1 MARMDMDN
9 GGFALLG
16 VIFALLI
23 IAVLA
28 TAGLFAGT
36 QELRVASAGEN
47 ADQALYVAEN
57 GVTHVLADWD
67 PVSRDSMEFWEA
79 DTIDG
84 TISGEGAWQVEV
96 LRLSE
101 RVYFVRGQGSVY
113 RGGSLQNQVS
123 RSVGITAARPSIELD
138 PPSALTTRGPTEVRG
153 TAEVHGEDEVPPGWT
168 SVCTDPLEDKPGIL
182 SDDASNV
189 STSGSGEITGSPA
202 VDEDPT
208 IDDSTFTQFGETSWE
223 ELTEM
228 ATITV
233 GPGTINTTQ
242 PDSTVD
248 GGCIKS
254 NELNWGN
261 PLDSD
266 AACGD
271 YYPII
276 HAQGD
281 HLRVQSGGIGQG
293 ILLVDGDLDL
303 RGDFLFHGIVIVQGN
318 FETQGSGNRV
328 RGGVMAGNTYFEDQT
343 MTGGSVVGY
352 SGCAVKRAIEMNEA
366 LQRPQPLP
374 MRAWSD
380 LSRAGA

>member
-1 MARMDMDN
+1 MARKN
-9 GGFALLG
+9 EEGFALMA
-16 VIFALLI
+16 VIFALVV
-23 IAVLA
+23 IAILA
-28 TAGLFAGT
+28 TAGLFAGS
-36 QELRVASAGEN
+36 QEIRVASAGEN

-57 GVTHVLADWD
+57 GVTQVLADWD
-67 PVSRDSMEFWEA
+67 PISRDSMAIWEA
-79 DTIDG
+79 DTVHGSITD
-84 TISGEGAWQVEV
+84 EGAWKVEV

-101 RVYFVRGQGSVY
+101 RVYFVRGRGSVY
-113 RGGSLQNQVS
+113 RGGNLQSHVG
-123 RSVGITAARPSIELD
+123 RSVGITAARPSIELE

-153 TAEVHGEDEVPPGWT
+153 TAEVHGEDQVPPGW
-168 SVCTDPLEDKPGIL
+168 SDECMAHPLEDKPGIL

-189 STSGSGEITGSPA
+189 TTSGSGEITGSPS

-208 IDDSTFTQFGETSWE
+208 IADSTFTQYGEMDWE
-223 ELTEM
+223 ELTDM
-228 ATITV
+228 ATV
-233 GPGTINTTQ
+233 EVSGTLNTIE

-248 GGCIKS
+248 GNCIKS
-254 NELNWGN
+254 TELNWGN
-261 PLDSD
+261 PLDPD

-281 HLRVQSGGIGQG
+281 YLELQGGGVGQG

-328 RGGVMAGNTYFEDQT
+328 RGAVMAGNTYFEDQT

-352 SGCAVKRAIEMNEA
+352 SGCAVTRAIEMNEA

-374 MRAWSD
+374 MRSWSD
-380 LSRAGA
+380 LSRAGP